1 MPIICV
7 KTGYASDYMSMY
19 AWYLQLCSTN
29 GGHKVS
35 ARRQL
40 EGLQADLQV
49 GMRRCWLIASQLA
62 GSLLYAGGGLRKFRK
77 RRNLVH
83 PTTAKNK
90 KPEDIMSE
98 INLKQVSTEQLVEE
112 LKTREGVTVQALDL
126 GEKSGLSVSRWMTML
141 LVVD

>member
-1 MPIICV
+1 MSIICV
-7 KTGYASDYMSMY
+7 KTGYTSDYMSMY
-19 AWYLQLCSTN
+19 AAHLQLCN
-29 GGHKVS
+29 GNGS
-35 ARRQL
+35 QRR
-40 EGLQADLQV
+40 EGLRQSQRLQADLRSGIV
-49 GMRRCWLIASQLA
+49 WCWLVASRLA
-62 GSLLYAGGGLRKFRK
+62 GSLLDTGGGLRKFRK

-112 LKTREGVTVQALDL
+112 LKTREGVTVRALDL
-126 GEKSGLSVSRWMTML
+126 GEKSGLSVSRWMTTS